1 MPTKTAVLYLLR
13 HLHSA
18 TDRCSAVLQSR
29 MALPNGMYSFMT
41 HHGNTVVL
49 IVTAVVM
56 ATTI

>member
-1 MPTKTAVLYLLR
+1 MPTKTAVLYLL
-13 HLHSA
+13 

-49 IVTAVVM
+49 ITAVVM
-56 ATTI
+56 TTTI

>member
-49 IVTAVVM
+49 IAAVVM